1 MRSRCQ
7 ICLVTLKMYSSNG
20 LRDAKGFPK
29 LDVWRGRRGVGIPV
43 VTGTEIDLTGT
54 TVKCQ
59 GRGVV
64 LSKSRGIK
72 FCGCW
77 GVVNTSPVL
86 GIDSEI
92 IWLLE
97 SSLQLFLVCSFS
109 SQGVRFT
116 DGKGKDVGVDK
127 REFVVMDRDFP
138 KPVCPLVSIFFTVTE
153 DEPIGSSGLGRPVL
167 TSRSERSQTSLNSTS
182 IWVCER

>member
-29 LDVWRGRRGVGIPV
+29 LDVWRSRRGVGIPV

-54 TVKCQ
+54 TVKYR

-64 LSKSRGIK
+64 LSKSWGIK
-72 FCGCW
+72 FWGCW
-77 GVVNTSPVL
+77 GAVNTSPVL

-92 IWLLE
+92 VWLLE
-97 SSLQLFLVCSFS
+97 GSFQDRAICAAGLLS
-109 SQGVRFT
+109 NWLAPEKEQYN
-116 DGKGKDVGVDK
+116 KL
-127 REFVVMDRDFP
+127 REVF
-138 KPVCPLVSIFFTVTE
+138 
-153 DEPIGSSGLGRPVL
+153 
-167 TSRSERSQTSLNSTS
+167 STKFGN
-182 IWVCER
+182 